1 EKQNL
6 LQPNFIVLTCNTAHY
21 FFEELQAAT
30 DIPILHMPREA
41 ANELV
46 RQHTTG
52 RVAILGTEGSM
63 KAGIYEREVKNLGF
77 ETVIPDTV
85 LQEKINYLI
94 YHEIKESDYLNQELY
109 YEILEEAVERLN
121 CEKVILGC
129 TELSLMHE
137 FAEDNHYPV
146 IDAQSILA
154 DRTIERAL
162 AERSKALDTA
172 SEK

>member
-1 EKQNL
+1 MNAKSK
-6 LQPNFIVLTCNTAHY
+6 
-21 FFEELQAAT
+21 
-30 DIPILHMPREA
+30 ILD
-41 ANELV
+41 
-46 RQHTTG
+46 
-52 RVAILGTEGSM
+52 
-63 KAGIYEREVKNLGF
+63 F

-94 YHEIKESDYLNQELY
+94 YHEIKEPDHFNQELY

-146 IDAQSILA
+146 IECPIYFS
-154 DRTIERAL
+154 
-162 AERSKALDTA
+162 RSDD
-172 SEK
+172 